1 VHFGCPKTYQRHC
14 IASGCNRALFGSSK
28 MRCNATSTGG
38 MHRTYILQIAQ
49 TYQSFQY
56 RGDCLGFKLVLLPS
70 AISVL
75 SENPGYFGHPRISAG
90 FGSQGYIYIC
100 CASPLCDLHV
110 YCFLI
115 FPYHITTLS
124 PSTHCLGSLAG
135 VIFYIFFTQRTS
147 LKYSCMLVGDVGCWR
162 PQCMLALFLFFLSNL
177 CFARCTQRF

>member
-1 VHFGCPKTYQRHC
+1 MHFGCPKTYQRHC

-135 VIFYIFFTQRTS
+135 VIFYIFLHKGHQ
-147 LKYSCMLVGDVGCWR
+147 
-162 PQCMLALFLFFLSNL
+162 
-177 CFARCTQRF
+177 